1 MQIKRTIKRTIG
13 MCVSPAIEVVTIKA
27 RHMDAKRTIV
37 LLRLAL
43 NTALCMDVEYHRN
56 QALYHSVRKSKE
68 LQMQLSDEA

>member
-37 LLRLAL
+37 LLRWAL
-43 NTALCMDVEYHRN
+43 NTALHILKQTIGELPVERI
-56 QALYHSVRKSKE
+56 
-68 LQMQLSDEA
+68 